1 MIFGGIDVGSR
12 AIKTVLWD
20 NETQKIVAM
29 SIKDQGVA
37 QDKLASQAFDE
48 LLHGVN
54 LSRKDITGI
63 VATGYGRNL
72 IPWANTAI
80 TEITCHAHGV
90 CHLLPETR
98 TIIEIGGQ
106 DSKII
111 RLEDHGT
118 VRDFSM
124 NDRCAAGCG
133 RFLEVVANRMQVSLP
148 ELAKISKKSRHPVS
162 ISSMC
167 VVFAETEIIGLLAN
181 GALPADIVAGVFN
194 AMASR
199 TAAMAGRTVEAPICF
214 TGGVAL
220 IPGMQAAL
228 SEILEREVSVCPHP
242 LYTGALGAA
251 LIAAHRFSKTQ

>member
-1 MIFGGIDVGSR
+1 MIFGGIDAGSR

-20 NETQKIVAM
+20 SRNRRIVAM

-37 QDKLASQAFDE
+37 QEKLATQAFNE
-48 LLHGVN
+48 LLAEQH
-54 LSRKDITGI
+54 LSQNDISGI
-63 VATGYGRNL
+63 IATGYGRNL
-72 IPWANTAI
+72 IPWANTTV
-80 TEITCHAHGV
+80 TEITCHAKGV
-90 CHLLPETR
+90 CHLQPSTR

-111 RLEDHGT
+111 RLEGNGT

-133 RFLEVVANRMQVSLP
+133 RFLEVVANRVQVTLS
-148 ELAKISKKSRHPVS
+148 ELAEMSKNSHQPVS

-167 VVFAETEIIGLLAN
+167 VVFAETEIVGLLAN
-181 GALPADIVAGVFN
+181 GALPVDIVAGVFK

-199 TAAMAGRTVEAPICF
+199 IAAMAGRAVEAPVCF

-220 IPGMQAAL
+220 IPGMQGAL
-228 SEILEREVSVCPHP
+228 AEILEQEVNLCPHP

-251 LIAAHRFSKTQ
+251 LIAASRFS